1 MCAQT
6 KVYSLLPHSHN
17 PLELISTK
25 TDQDRRLYVLSRY
38 GRKSFMCNPTSLQA
52 GASGVVGGVAPGAG
66 LQRSASALVLAREH
80 PLVMDTKLKIIE
92 ILQVR
97 IICPDDIT
105 LVNTEYHPYFINIR

>member
-1 MCAQT
+1 MCSRGT
-6 KVYSLLPHSHN
+6 GESHS
-17 PLELISTK
+17 
-25 TDQDRRLYVLSRY
+25 
-38 GRKSFMCNPTSLQA
+38 CNPTSLQA

-105 LVNTEYHPYFINIR
+105 LVNTEYHPYFINIRDESPRHTSPRYVLE